1 MIVLTLVWFF
11 SCVQESILNSSILDS
26 FTQPEDWSRELPWDS
41 GTNSLIS
48 DVLKNSDENNSSVKG
63 DDVFGTLPPKAQHPT
78 HKQPSPL
85 TKGGNITDVLHS
97 TSINHDPIY
106 LSEMGTFNIID
117 GSLSGRVSDC
127 KVKGHLT
134 GNQRDCDSTVR
145 ASKMRDWGAEVGS
158 LSNSASTIT
167 DTKQLRKQKS
177 VHLCLTSEG
186 NQMNLVHLQG
196 EDKGSLE
203 DCTKWRVVSCFVVF

>member
-1 MIVLTLVWFF
+1 M
-11 SCVQESILNSSILDS
+11 
-26 FTQPEDWSRELPWDS
+26 
-41 GTNSLIS
+41 
-48 DVLKNSDENNSSVKG
+48 
-63 DDVFGTLPPKAQHPT
+63 
-78 HKQPSPL
+78 
-85 TKGGNITDVLHS
+85 LHS